1 MLHKTKA
8 FKFLF
13 WIWLLFIF
21 IISLYPRFQQPIALN
36 SKNFPFRIDYI
47 EHFLSFFV
55 LSVLFYLWKRN
66 VSGNKLKKTLLVF
79 IVSIFAISFINEGI
93 QFFIPGR
100 TFNFWD
106 IFYNITGMF
115 AGMLLW
121 LKKRN
126 YV

>member
-21 IISLYPRFQQPIALN
+21 IISLYPRFQQPIAFHTKN
-36 SKNFPFRIDYI
+36 SPVRIDYI

-66 VSGNKLKKTLLVF
+66 VSKNNIKKTLLVF
-79 IVSIFAISFINEGI
+79 IASVFAISFINEGI

-106 IFYNITGMF
+106 IFYNITGML

-121 LKKRN
+121 LKK
-126 YV
+126 